1 MSVHKVVESFPQIP
15 RSFTRRG
22 ADWVQEGGNNSI
34 IVLGTDRADFG
45 PADTDTGLGTVEAP
59 GGGVGT
65 GCALISVGRKDQDG
79 NPDFDVD
86 DSFLYLAMKTEVD
99 KNMGTDDVVSDT
111 GPAPGFLAK
120 SDNIRVVFRD
130 TLKISFE
137 NEERNDYIFMN
148 RDMTKVSFNE
158 DLDIIME
165 KDTITIEAGTE
176 N

>member
-1 MSVHKVVESFPQIP
+1 MSVHKVVELFPEIP

-34 IVLGTDRADFG
+34 IVLGTDRASFG

-65 GCALISVGRKDQDG
+65 GCALISVGRKDEDG
-79 NPDFDVD
+79 NPDFDAD

-120 SDNIRVVFRD
+120 SDNVRVVFRD
-130 TLKISFE
+130 SLKISFE

-148 RDMTKVSFNE
+148 QDMTKVSFNE
-158 DLDIIME
+158 DLDVIME
-165 KDTITIEAGTE
+165 
-176 N
+176 